1 MAEKQSQRRNAR
13 TGGGEY
19 EKEKNITFG
28 GNAAIL
34 VCCNMSMFPIRRL
47 IWRRWAL
54 PPSMIGVILGAYGF
68 TQMAIRM
75 PVGVMA
81 DRKNRHKWFI
91 ALGVLLAGLAS
102 LLRAFVPAAVAFLAA
117 NLLSGIAS
125 SIWIS
130 FTVLFSSY
138 YSPKELTKSM
148 GTITAFNNGGILL
161 GFATGSVVSQTAGIP
176 PLFLLSFLSG
186 MLGFAI
192 SLFIKEEKREQA
204 PLPVKELLKVLKS
217 KRLIL
222 FAVASATLQAIHM
235 STAMAFTSQVAE
247 GLGGSNA
254 QIGLCSIIYMVF
266 CIVSSWYVGT
276 RQARRIGN
284 RILMPVFFG
293 CMTVY
298 CALVPLVR
306 SLEALYVLQMIGGL
320 GNASLFSLFM
330 AGAIEGVPKEK
341 KIDSHGF
348 LPGDLWNRHNVG
360 SRIDGRGGG
369 ERRHDGSLFY
379 YGGAGGCGCDSR
391 YDH

>member
-1 MAEKQSQRRNAR
+1 MKKKR
-13 TGGGEY
+13 
-19 EKEKNITFG
+19 
-28 GNAAIL
+28 IL
-34 VCCNMSMFPIRRL
+34 LLAVTLLFWFAQYVYVPYQTPYLASLGI
-47 IWRRWAL
+47 A
-54 PPSMIGVILGAYGF
+54 PSMIGVILGAYGF
-68 TQMAIRM
+68 TQMAVRM

-81 DRKNRHKWFI
+81 DRKDRHKWFI
-91 ALGVLLAGLAS
+91 AMGVLLAGLAS
-102 LLRAFVPAAVAFLAA
+102 LLRAFVPTAAAFLIA

-138 YSPKELTKSM
+138 YSPEELTKSM

-161 GFATGSVVSQTAGIP
+161 GFAAGSVVSQTAGIP
-176 PLFLLSFLSG
+176 PLFWLSFLSG
-186 MLGFAI
+186 MLGFAV
-192 SLFIKEEKREQA
+192 SLFIKEEQRAKD

-222 FAVASATLQAIHM
+222 FAIASATLQAIHM

-254 QIGLCSIIYMVF
+254 QIGLCSIVYMVF

-276 RQARRIGN
+276 RQARQIGN

-298 CALVPLVR
+298 SALVPLVR

-341 KIDSHGF
+341 KSTAMGF
-348 LPGDLWNRHNVG
+348 YQAVYGIGITLGPVLMGAVVG
-360 SRIDGRGGG
+360 SAGMTAAYFTMAALGVVGVILVMLINGKRK
-369 ERRHDGSLFY
+369 S
-379 YGGAGGCGCDSR
+379 GAPSKK
-391 YDH
+391 

>member
-1 MAEKQSQRRNAR
+1 MKKKR
-13 TGGGEY
+13 
-19 EKEKNITFG
+19 
-28 GNAAIL
+28 IL
-34 VCCNMSMFPIRRL
+34 LLAVTLLFWFAQYVYVPYQTPYLASLGI
-47 IWRRWAL
+47 A
-54 PPSMIGVILGAYGF
+54 PSMIGVILGAYGF
-68 TQMAIRM
+68 TQMAVRM

-81 DRKNRHKWFI
+81 DRKDRHKWFI
-91 ALGVLLAGLAS
+91 AMGVLLAGLAS
-102 LLRAFVPAAVAFLAA
+102 LLRAFVPTAAAFLIA

-138 YSPKELTKSM
+138 YSPEELTKSM

-161 GFATGSVVSQTAGIP
+161 GFAAGSVVSQTAGIP
-176 PLFLLSFLSG
+176 PLFWLSCLSG
-186 MLGFAI
+186 MLGFAV
-192 SLFIKEEKREQA
+192 SLFIKEEQRAKD

-222 FAVASATLQAIHM
+222 FAIASATLQAIHM

-276 RQARRIGN
+276 RQARQIGN

-298 CALVPLVR
+298 SALVPLVR

-341 KIDSHGF
+341 KSTAMGF
-348 LPGDLWNRHNVG
+348 YQAVYGIGITLGPVLMGAVVG
-360 SRIDGRGGG
+360 SAGMTAAYFTMAALGVVGVILVMLINGKRK
-369 ERRHDGSLFY
+369 S
-379 YGGAGGCGCDSR
+379 GAPSKK
-391 YDH
+391 

>member
-1 MAEKQSQRRNAR
+1 MKKKRILLLAVTLLFWFAQYVYVPYQ
-13 TGGGEY
+13 TPY
-19 EKEKNITFG
+19 L
-28 GNAAIL
+28 AALGI
-34 VCCNMSMFPIRRL
+34 
-47 IWRRWAL
+47 A
-54 PPSMIGVILGAYGF
+54 PSMIGVILGAYGF

-341 KIDSHGF
+341 KSTAMGF
-348 LPGDLWNRHNVG
+348 YQAIYGIGITLGPVLMGAVVG
-360 SRIDGRGGG
+360 NAGMTAAYFTMAALGVVGVILVMIINGKRKS
-369 ERRHDGSLFY
+369 
-379 YGGAGGCGCDSR
+379 GAPSKK
-391 YDH
+391 